1 MEFCSIC
8 TTSFDAGDRRI
19 RCSGQSCS
27 LLFHQRCVHLSED
40 HVRSWLEGDV
50 GWFWFCPT
58 CRVDLKENVEGEPP
72 AAKRSRMDPSPR
84 LPPEVWTMIF
94 GHLKSRWLARVRLVC
109 RDWNELVTT
118 RSELMDRFL
127 LKLGKYQVVDNL
139 AELRYFLA
147 LGRGFTRAEFN
158 FYELRKGQAQDRLL
172 LRVMPNLKRLTLD
185 GCFEYGKLAK
195 LNYQLTKLEELFIF
209 SFFNKKHGHGG
220 SIFPTLQHICPRI
233 KVLNI
238 SLGEYD
244 NFYQDIGRFVFAVR
258 NTLQDLD
265 TAHAFKAG
273 KVMDALV
280 TMDGLRLKR
289 INIDCSERDLVRLL
303 RRQPALESLW
313 FHGVVTDA
321 STLDEIASILPNLK
335 QIILERITLEQAT
348 PSKRLNFPRAED
360 IKVCYVGSSDCVSGL
375 AYCQSSYLQRL
386 EISVA
391 YLPSDALADLSQIAT
406 QSVSFVDCTV
416 ERSSDIYSFI
426 QQSKSLCTFV
436 IKRIGVKTVYDMP
449 NAAFGPSCI
458 RYLTFF
464 ENSRELLHAFVE
476 ICPGLETVDVEHDLV
491 EDDLHKMGQRLQR
504 LKSLTL
510 NGCNG
515 YVKAMSVECL
525 RQIPSGFNELKKL
538 QINTWGVPKE
548 TILEALQGLRKDVEV
563 SISYW

>member
-1 MEFCSIC
+1 
-8 TTSFDAGDRRI
+8 
-19 RCSGQSCS
+19 
-27 LLFHQRCVHLSED
+27 
-40 HVRSWLEGDV
+40 
-50 GWFWFCPT
+50 
-58 CRVDLKENVEGEPP
+58 
-72 AAKRSRMDPSPR
+72 
-84 LPPEVWTMIF
+84 
-94 GHLKSRWLARVRLVC
+94 
-109 RDWNELVTT
+109 
-118 RSELMDRFL
+118 
-127 LKLGKYQVVDNL
+127 
-139 AELRYFLA
+139 
-147 LGRGFTRAEFN
+147 
-158 FYELRKGQAQDRLL
+158 
-172 LRVMPNLKRLTLD
+172 MPNLKRLTLD

-238 SLGEYD
+238 ALGEYD

-265 TAHAFKAG
+265 TAHAFQAG

-406 QSVSFVDCTV
+406 QSVSFFDCTV

-449 NAAFGPSCI
+449 NAAFGPSSI
-458 RYLTFF
+458 RHLTFF
-464 ENSRELLHAFVE
+464 DNSKELLHAFVE
-476 ICPGLETVDVEHDLV
+476 ICPGLETVDVKHDLV

-515 YVKAMSVECL
+515 HVKAMSVECL

-538 QINTWGVPKE
+538 QIKAWGVPKE

-563 SISYW
+563 STSYW

>member
-58 CRVDLKENVEGEPP
+58 CRVDLKENVEGEPS

-84 LPPEVWTMIF
+84 WLPPEVWTMIF

-158 FYELRKGQAQDRLL
+158 FYELRKDKPRIAWFEGLGESLTTLTCSSIPFGYLYQL

-238 SLGEYD
+238 ALGEYD

-265 TAHAFKAG
+265 TAHAFQAG

-335 QIILERITLEQAT
+335 QIILESGTLIGHTGESPT
-348 PSKRLNFPRAED
+348 PERAPHT
-360 IKVCYVGSSDCVSGL
+360 
-375 AYCQSSYLQRL
+375 
-386 EISVA
+386 VA
-391 YLPSDALADLSQIAT
+391 LPI
-406 QSVSFVDCTV
+406 VRCTD
-416 ERSSDIYSFI
+416 S
-426 QQSKSLCTFV
+426 
-436 IKRIGVKTVYDMP
+436 
-449 NAAFGPSCI
+449 
-458 RYLTFF
+458 
-464 ENSRELLHAFVE
+464 
-476 ICPGLETVDVEHDLV
+476 
-491 EDDLHKMGQRLQR
+491 
-504 LKSLTL
+504 
-510 NGCNG
+510 
-515 YVKAMSVECL
+515 
-525 RQIPSGFNELKKL
+525 
-538 QINTWGVPKE
+538 
-548 TILEALQGLRKDVEV
+548 
-563 SISYW
+563 